1 MIEIAP
7 LGVTRMLERVF
18 KLTGLLLCLL
28 LAVHP
33 SDAQSTYSQKT
44 SLSLDG
50 PWTLVSQG
58 QATTINVPA
67 TLPFFGG
74 VSVWTK
80 TFTLNLQQAPRVA
93 YLDVGGIVNTATV
106 KLNGQQIGT
115 LTAFTATRVDALAAL
130 NIAGENVL
138 ELDIDDRLFSTTV
151 PGGPT
156 ELLLP
161 VYGALAYTLPI
172 AWAPNSGIVR
182 DLSLVYSDHAVITDL
197 FVDQSFNS
205 DLSVANLQ
213 MRLHIT
219 GESTAHLGG
228 GIGISLSGVAEGE
241 CLAVPVADDEL
252 ACNITISSPALWSPA
267 TPTLHDVWGI
277 LLDSSGRVD
286 LATDSIG
293 VRQIRTAANQILLN
307 GNPIFLR
314 GITRHDIYGTQGF
327 VADEATI
334 RKDLKQIQEAGVNF
348 VRSIHYPPDPKFSR
362 IADQMGMMISE
373 EIPAWANYQDPTVVT
388 IAQNMVTAMIDRDY
402 NRASVIYWSVGNG
415 NSLDANYLGTTGA
428 TAQFLDP
435 SRPVGFSIDDPY
447 SFVPDKIKANRN
459 ILRTAGI
466 NLYLLNAYWSSYAIN
481 MALPAM
487 PTDLPVIITEWAGS
501 EGSDQGPIGLP
512 GTSAF
517 PAWTFSTTGIF
528 PESAQ
533 AFTILSEL
541 QPWLPFAGCSAAGK
555 SPCISGL
562 TFFNWQDIDWPGMP
576 YFDPL
581 HFPVLHSG
589 LVYEDR
595 TPKQWPMTI
604 FQYGI
609 SLLPH

>member
-1 MIEIAP
+1 
-7 LGVTRMLERVF
+7 
-18 KLTGLLLCLL
+18 
-28 LAVHP
+28 
-33 SDAQSTYSQKT
+33 
-44 SLSLDG
+44 LS
-50 PWTLVSQG
+50 
-58 QATTINVPA
+58 
-67 TLPFFGG
+67 
-74 VSVWTK
+74 
-80 TFTLNLQQAPRVA
+80 LQQAPLVA
-93 YLDVGGIVNTATV
+93 YLDIGGIVNTATV
-106 KLNGQQIGT
+106 KLNGQQIGA
-115 LTAFTATRVDALAAL
+115 LTAFTATRLDALAAL

-213 MRLHIT
+213 IRLRIA
-219 GESTAHLGG
+219 GESTAHLNGG
-228 GIGISLSGVAEGE
+228 MGISLSGVAEGE
-241 CLAVPVADDEL
+241 CLAVPVTDDEL
-252 ACNITISSPALWSPA
+252 ACNITISPPALWSPA
-267 TPTLHDVWGI
+267 TPTLYDVWGV
-277 LLDSSGRVD
+277 LLDSSGSVD

-293 VRQIRTAANQILLN
+293 VRQIRTASNQILLN
-307 GNPIFLR
+307 GKPIFLR
-314 GITRHDIYGTQGF
+314 GITRHDIYGAQGF
-327 VADEATI
+327 VANESTI
-334 RKDLKQIQEAGVNF
+334 RQDLTEIQEMGVNF
-348 VRSIHYPPDPKFSR
+348 IRSIHYPPDPKFSR

-373 EIPAWANYQDPTVVT
+373 EIPAWANYQEPMVVS
-388 IAQNMVTAMIDRDY
+388 IAQNMVTAMVNRDY
-402 NRASVIYWSVGNG
+402 NRASVIYWSLGNG
-415 NSLDANYLGTTGA
+415 NSLNPTYLGTTA
-428 TAQFLDP
+428 DTAQFLDP
-435 SRPVGFSIDDPY
+435 SRPVGFSIDDPG
-447 SFVPDKIKANRN
+447 SFVPAKITENRN
-459 ILRTAGI
+459 ILLAAGI
-466 NLYLLNAYWSSYAIN
+466 SLYLLNAYWSSYAIN

-487 PTDLPVIITEWAGS
+487 PTDMPVVITEWAGS

-533 AFTILSEL
+533 AYTILSEL
-541 QPWLPFAGCSAAGK
+541 QPWLPFVGCLTAGK

-562 TFFNWQDIDWPGMP
+562 AFFNWQDIDWPGMP

-581 HFPVLHSG
+581 HYPVLHSG

-604 FQYGI
+604 FQYGM
-609 SLLPH
+609 SLLPQWSHATSAGLNY